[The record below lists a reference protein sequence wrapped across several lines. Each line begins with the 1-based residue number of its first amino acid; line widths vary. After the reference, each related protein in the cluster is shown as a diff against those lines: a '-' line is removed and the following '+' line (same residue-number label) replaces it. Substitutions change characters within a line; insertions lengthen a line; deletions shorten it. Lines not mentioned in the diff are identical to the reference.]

1 MNLGSTDL
9 QQAKDFLYLGGTILA
24 DTNCDKD
31 VTRQIG
37 LAAGIVRKL
46 QMIWNPDDINKTTKV
61 CLYQSLIQSLLL
73 YNSDMNTERR
83 TQVKIE
89 GIWNV
94 SRKKDSRGQAMRQKV
109 ECGHTEDIGYRIIN
123 HWTPANPT
131 ANIFWSCVSYASWK
145 ISTYCIVWMYWG
157 ISYKRKT

>member
-1 MNLGSTDL
+1 MKLGSTDL

-31 VTRQIG
+31 VMRQIG

-73 YNSDMNTERR
+73 YNSDMNIERR

-89 GIWNV
+89 GI
-94 SRKKDSRGQAMRQKV
+94 
-109 ECGHTEDIGYRIIN
+109 
-123 HWTPANPT
+123 
-131 ANIFWSCVSYASWK
+131 
-145 ISTYCIVWMYWG
+145 
-157 ISYKRKT
+157 